1 MPVSLLPASDTGPQS
16 EATGAF
22 GVAGHRPA
30 LLVWLTSLWL
40 LNFGLWIVRW
50 SPWSYFV
57 GRLDNV
63 DAHEVMKYSFWC
75 FLIASWLIWCP
86 SKHLVQS
93 RTVTGAAVGFTVISG
108 LCLEPTVGVP
118 ILRIY
123 SSWHQFP
130 SKLPECF
137 LGLEW
142 HQVGDSWVLGHR
154 LALSYSQQVFQ
165 FKFLPLLCLST
176 TAHPSQWRSCWSSP
190 WLQAA
195 VSACSPNPHHSF
207 LPGWLRSAGSSYRFS
222 SGLLAV
228 ETVLTPTPYVPHS
241 ELVLN

>member
-1 MPVSLLPASDTGPQS
+1 
-16 EATGAF
+16 
-22 GVAGHRPA
+22 
-30 LLVWLTSLWL
+30 
-40 LNFGLWIVRW
+40 
-50 SPWSYFV
+50 
-57 GRLDNV
+57 
-63 DAHEVMKYSFWC
+63 MKYSFWC
-75 FLIASWLIWCP
+75 FLIASWLSWCP

-123 SSWHQFP
+123 SSWLQFP

-154 LALSYSQQVFQ
+154 LALSYSQQAFQ

-195 VSACSPNPHHSF
+195 VSACSPHPHHPF
-207 LPGWLRSAGSSYRFS
+207 LPGWLRSAGFSIPFLIWPSSCQDRSYPYTLCAS
-222 SGLLAV
+222 QWACPELDTQPMSVIQCAV
-228 ETVLTPTPYVPHS
+228 SS
-241 ELVLN
+241 ELYNHMWVTFFAISVLQGSQGNGSLKQKRARKINCISQL